1 MPIMLT
7 RKDGPP
13 TPFRNA
19 EYIPFYY
26 FIPKSILSRCGAE
39 LNAIPRNPQVLLRNR
54 AACEFVE
61 SDLFRLLIIDATAFM
76 VWPYMGF
83 GEYMEIYSGYDP
95 AWRFAHCPDYW
106 IQELTDEGILASAGE
121 LFKGCHSELG
131 YVPEWQ
137 IDIYL
142 RYIVPNVMKKYNMN
156 AAIQVAEEFR
166 CFEDFDFRNSWQKT
180 DFYRK
185 WYHTRTKHP
194 MISLEEFQET
204 YTESHNGQEWEEADT
219 SQDVEE
225 NVVSQALVEQFKKT
239 LSEKDM
245 KILEMRMDEATL
257 EEIAEKLGYK
267 NHSGVLKRIRKIGQA
282 YEAYTGVDY
291 GFESGK
297 IIG

>member
-1 MPIMLT
+1 M
-7 RKDGPP
+7 
-13 TPFRNA
+13 
-19 EYIPFYY
+19 
-26 FIPKSILSRCGAE
+26 
-39 LNAIPRNPQVLLRNR
+39 
-54 AACEFVE
+54 E
-61 SDLFRLLIIDATAFM
+61 SDLFQLLIIDATAFM
-76 VWPYMGF
+76 VWQYMGF

-142 RYIVPNVMKKYNMN
+142 RYIVPNVMKK
-156 AAIQVAEEFR
+156 
-166 CFEDFDFRNSWQKT
+166 
-180 DFYRK
+180 
-185 WYHTRTKHP
+185 HL
-194 MISLEEFQET
+194 MISLEEFQKA
-204 YTESHNGQEWEEADT
+204 YADAHGGQEYEEPDP
-219 SQDVEE
+219 SQNVEE
-225 NVVSQALVEQFKKT
+225 TAVAQALVDQFKAT

-245 KILEMRMDEATL
+245 QILELRMSGDTL

-267 NHSGVLKRIRKIGQA
+267 NHSGVLKRIRKIGQV